1 MNSHGNIHKWLSS
14 FWYFVRLIMYAL
26 AGIKFQMMFLLC
38 MMNPTVLLTWTSR
51 GSNESGHILK
61 RRINETLVLC
71 QILSSLKLQKGTTIK
86 TFQISVANC
95 HFFISWNG
103 WSCSFLPKWA
113 KMAHFEWIKK
123 CTKIFSKGG
132 NKLKASTQLH
142 NLALISNE
150 TDVSNLEKCQSE
162 LDAHLQSCQNKIFRT
177 TSSDSARQL

>member
-1 MNSHGNIHKWLSS
+1 MRRLVKCRALSKKKEKKITLNNFKAIYDQMCFVNTKHALTYIFHRYKLESLRHHLQMNSHGNIRKWLSS

-71 QILSSLKLQKGTTIK
+71 QILSSLKLQKGSTIK

-95 HFFISWNG
+95 HFLFHFCQNG
-103 WSCSFLPKWA
+103 LKWA
-113 KMAHFEWIKK
+113 ILRE
-123 CTKIFSKGG
+123 
-132 NKLKASTQLH
+132 
-142 NLALISNE
+142 
-150 TDVSNLEKCQSE
+150 
-162 LDAHLQSCQNKIFRT
+162 
-177 TSSDSARQL
+177 

>member
-1 MNSHGNIHKWLSS
+1 MNSHGNIRKWLSS

-86 TFQISVANC
+86 TFQISVANF
-95 HFFISWNG
+95 HFFH
-103 WSCSFLPKWA
+103 FLQKLVIFV
-113 KMAHFEWIKK
+113 KMGQNWLF
-123 CTKIFSKGG
+123 CM
-132 NKLKASTQLH
+132 NK
-142 NLALISNE
+142 
-150 TDVSNLEKCQSE
+150 
-162 LDAHLQSCQNKIFRT
+162 
-177 TSSDSARQL
+177 SARSFFKSW